1 MYIGSQNQLKA
12 YDQYLMDHG
21 YSIYELID
29 KASDCLKSHFK
40 VYDHIGLLVGP
51 GNNGA
56 DALSLGIKLS
66 NMGKDVKLYYVGDH
80 HKFSSGNQFYFDMCE
95 NNNISLIQLSEDS
108 LTSFQESLQDFEV
121 IGDGFFGF
129 GLNSAPRGLYAT
141 IISLINSHFDGDV
154 LAIDIPTGL
163 NCNTGQPYANTLYA
177 TKTIA
182 LSALKEGFLNPDSTT
197 FTGEVI
203 VEELDIDNP
212 FEEAGLLRYF
222 TIDDAKRMLKK
233 RKYDGYKNYYGVDLL
248 VAGSAQYKG
257 AALLAA
263 KGAIASGAGILH
275 VSTAKEVADLLP
287 LYLPE
292 AISEVRPNNLSHE
305 MMKKFDAICIGP
317 GLGLDMDAYHCFLD
331 VIEHS
336 DCPLIIDADALTI
349 LSNNIDLL
357 DRQKRPVILTPH
369 LGEFRRLCAFS
380 SDDDLMEVAVS
391 FAKEHHCIL
400 VLKGPH
406 TIVTDGQHSYRN
418 ASGNKAMAV
427 GGMGDTLAGIMTA
440 FLGSHYQAIEA
451 AMLAVFVHGFAGD
464 LVAQENYTVLPEAL
478 SKVIPHAMYLIEE
491 Q

>member
-1 MYIGSQNQLKA
+1 
-12 YDQYLMDHG
+12 
-21 YSIYELID
+21 
-29 KASDCLKSHFK
+29 
-40 VYDHIGLLVGP
+40 
-51 GNNGA
+51 
-56 DALSLGIKLS
+56 
-66 NMGKDVKLYYVGDH
+66 
-80 HKFSSGNQFYFDMCE
+80 
-95 NNNISLIQLSEDS
+95 
-108 LTSFQESLQDFEV
+108 
-121 IGDGFFGF
+121 
-129 GLNSAPRGLYAT
+129 
-141 IISLINSHFDGDV
+141 
-154 LAIDIPTGL
+154 
-163 NCNTGQPYANTLYA
+163 
-177 TKTIA
+177 
-182 LSALKEGFLNPDSTT
+182 
-197 FTGEVI
+197 
-203 VEELDIDNP
+203 
-212 FEEAGLLRYF
+212 
-222 TIDDAKRMLKK
+222 MLKK

-305 MMKKFDAICIGP
+305 MLKKFDAICIGP
-317 GLGLDMDAYHCFLD
+317 GLGLDMDVYHCFLD
-331 VIEHS
+331 VIEHT